1 MPSAQPTRLLSQI
14 KVGKRHRR
22 DFGDLDAL
30 AKSIDQEGLL
40 QPVAITPADELIAG
54 ERRMR
59 AWPRSKF
66 RDDPIPVHIVDI
78 DQIIRGEWSE
88 NFQRKDFTPSE
99 IVALKRAIEPKLRD
113 EAKERQGART
123 DLRGNSPDVDKPSA
137 GRAADKV
144 AGFVGRDR
152 KTISKAEAV
161 VEAAEAEPA
170 KYGKL
175 VEAMDLTGRVN
186 GPFKRLQVLK
196 QSEALRVSPPPMPM
210 RGPYGVFVID
220 FPWPH
225 EPDDEAP
232 GERGRATRPYPAMSL
247 KDGRALSIPPILAE
261 DVVVWMWATNF
272 HMRYAYELLDA
283 WGLTATPTIL
293 TWVKDRMGRGQI
305 LRDKTEHCIVATR
318 GRPVFNLTN
327 ETTELRAPR
336 RENSR
341 KPDEFYAMV
350 ERLCPAPIYAEMFS
364 RGGRS
369 AIWDC
374 HGDQVGRF
382 AAEICEAHSGVPEA
396 GPTTVDEALDLPD
409 FLRPRHGADWARE
422 FPELPDCLKRSADN
436 VAPFGGAP

>member
-1 MPSAQPTRLLSQI
+1 MSLAPSTRALTQI
-14 KVGKRHRR
+14 RIGDRHRK
-22 DFGDLDAL
+22 DFGDIDAL
-30 AKSIDQEGLL
+30 ARSIDKEGLL

-54 ERRMR
+54 ARRMR
-59 AWPRSKF
+59 AWPLSKF
-66 RDDPIPVHIVDI
+66 RDDPIPVHVVDI
-78 DQIIRGEWSE
+78 DEIVRGEWSE
-88 NFQRKDFTPSE
+88 NSQRKDFTPSE
-99 IVALKRAIEPKLRD
+99 IVALKRAIEPKLRE
-113 EAKERQGART
+113 EAKERRGART
-123 DLRGNSPDVDKPSA
+123 DLRGNSPDVDAPPA

-175 VEAMDLTGRVN
+175 VEAMDRTGRVN

-210 RGPYGVFVID
+210 RGPYRVFVID

-247 KDGRALSIPPILAE
+247 KDGRALPIPPILAE
-261 DVVVWMWATNF
+261 DVVVWMWTTNF

-318 GRPVFNLTN
+318 GWPVFNLTN
-327 ETTELRAPR
+327 ETTELRATR

-382 AAEICEAHSGVPEA
+382 ATEVVEVAPGTADARSPDGSE
-396 GPTTVDEALDLPD
+396 TLDLPD
-409 FLRPRHGADWARE
+409 FIRPRPGADWTRE
-422 FPELPDCLKRSADN
+422 FPDLPDCLKRNSDN
-436 VAPFGGAP
+436 GAPFGSGP

>member
-1 MPSAQPTRLLSQI
+1 MAGQPTRALTQI
-14 KVGKRHRR
+14 KIGDRHRK
-22 DFGDLDAL
+22 DFGDIDAL
-30 AKSIDQEGLL
+30 ATSIDSEGLL
-40 QPVAITPADELIAG
+40 QPIAITPADELIAG
-54 ERRMR
+54 ERRLR
-59 AWPRSKF
+59 AWSRSKY
-66 RDDPIPVHIVDI
+66 RDHPIPVHIVDL
-78 DQIIRGEWSE
+78 DQIARGEWSE

-99 IVALKRAIEPKLRD
+99 IVALKRALEPKLKE
-113 EAKERQGART
+113 EAQQRQGTRT
-123 DLRGNSPDVDKPSA
+123 DIRGNSPDVETAPA

-161 VEAAEAEPA
+161 VEAAEAEPE

-175 VEAMDLTGRVN
+175 VEAMDRTGRVN

-196 QSEALRVSPPPMPM
+196 QSEALRISPPSLSM
-210 RGPYGVFVID
+210 RGPYRCLVID

-247 KDGRALSIPPILAE
+247 KDGRALPIPSILAD
-261 DVVVWMWATNF
+261 DVVVWMWTTNF

-283 WGLTATPTIL
+283 WGLSATPTIL

-318 GRPVFNLTN
+318 GRPIFNLTN
-327 ETTELRAPR
+327 ETTELRARR

-350 ERLCPAPIYAEMFS
+350 ERLCPAPIYADLFS

-382 AAEICEAHSGVPEA
+382 AAPIFEPPSDAPDA
-396 GPTTVDEALDLPD
+396 GSATLDDALDLPD
-409 FLRPRHGADWARE
+409 FLRPRRGADRAQG
-422 FPELPDCLKRSADN
+422 FPEFPDCLKRRAGN

>member
-1 MPSAQPTRLLSQI
+1 VNPTRLIDQI
-14 KVGKRHRR
+14 KIGDRHRK
-22 DFGDLDAL
+22 DFGDIVAL
-30 AKSIDQEGLL
+30 ARSIDREGLL

-54 ERRMR
+54 ERRIR
-59 AWPRSKF
+59 AWPLSKF
-66 RDDPIPVHIVDI
+66 RNDPIPVHVVDI
-78 DQIIRGEWSE
+78 DEIVRGEWSE
-88 NFQRKDFTPSE
+88 NSQRKDFTPSE
-99 IVALKRAIEPKLRD
+99 IVALKRVLEPKLRE

-123 DLRGNSPDVDKPSA
+123 DLRGISPDVAVPPA

-144 AGFVGRDR
+144 AAFVGRDR

-161 VEAAEAEPA
+161 VEAAEAEPE

-175 VEAMDLTGRVN
+175 VDAMDRTGRVN
-186 GPFKRLQVLK
+186 GPFKRLQVMK

-210 RGPYGVFVID
+210 RGPYRCLVID

-225 EPDDEAP
+225 EPDDESP

-247 KDGRALSIPPILAE
+247 TDGRALPIPAILA
-261 DVVVWMWATNF
+261 DDAVVWMWVTNF
-272 HMRYAYELLDA
+272 HMRYAFELLDA
-283 WGLTATPTIL
+283 WDLSATPTIL

-341 KPDEFYAMV
+341 KPEEFYAMV
-350 ERLCPAPIYAEMFS
+350 ENLCPAPIYADMFS

-369 AIWDC
+369 PIWDC
-374 HGDQVGRF
+374 HGDQVGKF
-382 AAEICEAHSGVPEA
+382 AADLSDDRVGSD
-396 GPTTVDEALDLPD
+396 DE
-409 FLRPRHGADWARE
+409 RPPSPAR
-422 FPELPDCLKRSADN
+422 SN
-436 VAPFGGAP
+436 

>member
-1 MPSAQPTRLLSQI
+1 MRL
-14 KVGKRHRR
+14 
-22 DFGDLDAL
+22 
-30 AKSIDQEGLL
+30 
-40 QPVAITPADELIAG
+40 
-54 ERRMR
+54 
-59 AWPRSKF
+59 
-66 RDDPIPVHIVDI
+66 
-78 DQIIRGEWSE
+78 
-88 NFQRKDFTPSE
+88 
-99 IVALKRAIEPKLRD
+99 
-113 EAKERQGART
+113 KERQGART
-123 DLRGNSPDVDKPSA
+123 DLRGYSPDVDAPTA

-161 VEAAEAEPA
+161 VEAAEADPE

-175 VEAMDLTGRVN
+175 VEAMDRTGRVN
-186 GPFKRLQVLK
+186 GPFRRLQVLK
-196 QSEALRVSPPPMPM
+196 QSEALRVSPPPMLM
-210 RGPYGVFVID
+210 RGPYPVFVID

-247 KDGRALSIPPILAE
+247 KDGRALPIPPILAD
-261 DVVVWMWATNF
+261 DVAVWMWTTNF
-272 HMRYAYELLDA
+272 HMRFAYDLLDA

-293 TWVKDRMGRGQI
+293 TWIKDRMGRGQI

-382 AAEICEAHSGVPEA
+382 AVQVPDVPGGVLGTPATGRRPAH
-396 GPTTVDEALDLPD
+396 D
-409 FLRPRHGADWARE
+409 
-422 FPELPDCLKRSADN
+422 
-436 VAPFGGAP
+436 

>member
-1 MPSAQPTRLLSQI
+1 MQRAQSARPLAQI
-14 KVGKRHRR
+14 KVGNRHRK
-22 DFGDLDAL
+22 DFGDIDGL
-30 AKSIDQEGLL
+30 ARSIEREGLL
-40 QPVAITPADELIAG
+40 QPVAVTPADVLIAG

-59 AWPRSKF
+59 AWAKSKF
-66 RDDPIPVHIVDI
+66 RDDPIPVHVVDLDEIV
-78 DQIIRGEWSE
+78 RGEWSE
-88 NFQRKDFTPSE
+88 NSERKDFTPSE
-99 IVALKRAIEPKLRD
+99 VVALKRAIEPKLRV

-123 DLRGNSPDVDKPSA
+123 DLRGNSPDFDAPPA

-144 AGFVGRDR
+144 AEFVGRDR

-161 VEAAEAEPA
+161 VEAAEAEPE

-175 VEAMDLTGRVN
+175 VEAMDRTGRVN

-210 RGPYGVFVID
+210 RGPYHVLGID

-225 EPDDEAP
+225 EPDDETP

-247 KDGRALSIPPILAE
+247 RDGRALPIQSILA
-261 DVVVWMWATNF
+261 DDAVVWMWTTNF

-283 WGLTATPTIL
+283 WALTATPTIL
-293 TWVKDRMGRGQI
+293 TWVKDRMGRGQL

-318 GRPVFNLTN
+318 GRPTFNLTN

-374 HGDQVGRF
+374 HGDQIGRF
-382 AAEICEAHSGVPEA
+382 AAEIVE
-396 GPTTVDEALDLPD
+396 GPSAVRGACSVIVGEPSERLP
-409 FLRPRHGADWARE
+409 
-422 FPELPDCLKRSADN
+422 
-436 VAPFGGAP
+436 

>member
-1 MPSAQPTRLLSQI
+1 MQPAQPTRSLAQI
-14 KVGKRHRR
+14 KVGNRHRK
-22 DFGDLDAL
+22 DFGDVDGL
-30 AKSIDQEGLL
+30 ARSIDREGLL
-40 QPVAITPADELIAG
+40 QPIAITPSDELIAG

-59 AWPRSKF
+59 AWSRSKF
-66 RDDPIPVHIVDI
+66 RDDPIPVHVVDLDEIV
-78 DQIIRGEWSE
+78 RGEWSE
-88 NFQRKDFTPSE
+88 NSERKDFTPSE
-99 IVALKRAIEPKLRD
+99 IVALKRAIEPKLRE

-123 DLRGNSPDVDKPSA
+123 DLRGNSPDVDQPRV
-137 GRAADKV
+137 GRAADKI

-152 KTISKAEAV
+152 KTVGKAEAV
-161 VEAAEAEPA
+161 VQAAEAEPE

-175 VEAMDLTGRVN
+175 VEAMDRTGRVN

-210 RGPYGVFVID
+210 RGPYRGLVID

-247 KDGRALSIPPILAE
+247 RDGRALPIPSILAD
-261 DVVVWMWATNF
+261 DVIVWMWTTNF
-272 HMRYAYELLDA
+272 HMRHAYDLLDA
-283 WGLTATPTIL
+283 WGLSATPTIL

-382 AAEICEAHSGVPEA
+382 AVQVPDVAGGALGAPEA
-396 GPTTVDEALDLPD
+396 LPEFTDIPD
-409 FLRPRHGADWARE
+409 FLKRDADSGAAFKPRLDRQ
-422 FPELPDCLKRSADN
+422 P
-436 VAPFGGAP
+436 

>member
-1 MPSAQPTRLLSQI
+1 MQPAQPTRLVSQI
-14 KVGKRHRR
+14 TVGTRHRK
-22 DFGDLDAL
+22 DLGDIDAL
-30 AKSIDQEGLL
+30 ARSIDNEGLL
-40 QPVAITPADELIAG
+40 QPVAITLADELIAG
-54 ERRMR
+54 ERRIR
-59 AWPRSKF
+59 AWARSKF
-66 RDDPIPVHIVDI
+66 RDDPIPVHVVDLEEIV
-78 DQIIRGEWSE
+78 RGEWFENSE
-88 NFQRKDFTPSE
+88 RKDFTPSE
-99 IVALKRAIEPKLRD
+99 IVALKRMLEPKLKE
-113 EAKERQGART
+113 EAKDRQGTRA
-123 DLRGNSPDVDKPSA
+123 DLRGNSPDVEKPPV

-161 VEAAEAEPA
+161 VEAAEAEPE

-175 VEAMDLTGRVN
+175 VEAMDRTGRVN

-196 QSEALRVSPPPMPM
+196 QSEALRASPPPMPM
-210 RGPYGVFVID
+210 RGPYLDLVID

-225 EPDDEAP
+225 EPDDETP

-247 KDGRALSIPPILAE
+247 RDGRALPIPSILA
-261 DVVVWMWATNF
+261 DDAVVWMWTTNF

-305 LRDKTEHCIVATR
+305 LREKTEHCIVATR
-318 GRPVFNLTN
+318 GRPIFNLTN

-341 KPDEFYAMV
+341 KPDEFYALV
-350 ERLCPAPIYAEMFS
+350 ERLCPAPIYAELFS

-382 AAEICEAHSGVPEA
+382 AVETADEPSGDPDA
-396 GPTTVDEALDLPD
+396 NSTTIDEVLDIPD
-409 FLRPRHGADWARE
+409 FIRPRHAVDPTQGFFERLVE
-422 FPELPDCLKRSADN
+422 RLR
-436 VAPFGGAP
+436 